1 MNSLAKILIGAAV
14 AASSLAVLIFGVGR
28 FREAQRFSD
37 EIERLRGDLYQAR
50 ASSDR
55 CRSSLTT
62 GEALLQD
69 LTTTIDSLRAR
80 VDSFEALGNG
90 QVPADDYD
98 EYLGV
103 FDTYNDSV
111 ASWEIRSER
120 LREAETACRESIED
134 HNALRDSIQT
144 IIDGMESRR

>member
-62 GEALLQD
+62 GEA
-69 LTTTIDSLRAR
+69 
-80 VDSFEALGNG
+80 
-90 QVPADDYD
+90 
-98 EYLGV
+98 
-103 FDTYNDSV
+103 
-111 ASWEIRSER
+111 
-120 LREAETACRESIED
+120 
-134 HNALRDSIQT
+134 
-144 IIDGMESRR
+144 